1 MPESLKNLSGQEEA
15 PAKAPSLIEV
25 GTTRSEFGSLPNLQS
40 QRNWQFALVRDGD
53 NKTIRLKNGNRVFA
67 LRFDG
72 DMTKDSYERQQ
83 PVPLTRLGDLDEKD
97 FLSGADV
104 VSKGVF
110 QVHRSTPNSI
120 HGTLQDGKNNSSMIF
135 EIGDDGKWMM
145 RPKPKARLSQV
156 AAKFVSNVGTGKQAS
171 AFPASIAGALVG
183 GGIGALLDKKNR
195 LRGGVIGA
203 AGGGLIG
210 GGAGYISDLKDRE
223 LELQQRLQGAETSLQ
238 NRNQQIYEQQQE
250 HQKDKKKIWGDYITA
265 NQTLGDY
272 RRSIDAFKKRRLE
285 ILDGEDN
292 HIAQGYFKLLQEKS
306 DIWDQMW
313 QHRKLDQT
321 GRDSWK
327 PPERQL
333 ELENLTGHAGTD
345 QSLASKRVLDQL
357 NQLNPEPPTIK
368 SGSLC
373 CPECG
378 KVPGKYRIH
387 GDAIQCGSCEKTSDM
402 EKWDKTAAID
412 DEIRK
417 TLKVY
422 AVDLDGTLAHNDG
435 RDFDPD
441 HIGKPV
447 PGMMR
452 LVRLWLRRGHE
463 VRIFT
468 ARAADKKNIPRI
480 KEWLKEHNLP
490 DLEVTNVKLPDVSEI
505 WDDRAVQVEENTGK
519 KVAIVEQE
527 GDEWL
532 LYTRDKSRVLGRHKK
547 PEDAY
552 RQEYAIQKSKER
564 SKMGSLF
571 CHFKVAGGM
580 FPNLPGI
587 ARAPAVIGETAG
599 AISNGTFVDGLGKG
613 VGALEKGVNTAAGLT
628 GAADLTNTALT
639 TIKPLGSMLAVNAPL
654 VSGGLSMVAKKIA
667 PPVWAASMA
676 MQTGQAIANPA
687 QTAAESHEELSN
699 TPLLGRVWAGA
710 SNPPKAILG
719 GAKAMYDAGGAVADY
734 AKREMKGTISA
745 LKNWYNTS
753 GPGSL
758 HHQPIKKSGSLQM
771 VILNFSNNIK
781 KVADGEIVLHNIDQ
795 GRAHDHVCSGISN
808 GGIQSIQTDNTGIA
822 KYSCSGEPSFS
833 SGMRSSRDHLV
844 SSVVA
849 PTPLIVPKADQKIQV
864 KVAGHSLFNAPV
876 HGIAQQWTKGSF
888 EGGSVFNPSLGFLFK
903 SAGATQ
909 VHMPAFIH
917 LELIEK
923 FGHQAFSTNDC
934 SGLNVL
940 SMSDFCAYR
949 FGSEGERV
957 FGKKAQFLPGF
968 ASAENLHSPVSSG
981 RSLAN
986 KVSALDQL
994 KGFYRIHDPVH
1005 IKTGGS
1011 FPFPFA
1017 PGAINIKKVQSLKC
1031 AGVVHKVDPNPSM
1044 AKIQAG
1050 NYKMHHFWM
1059 QGFDVTIETP
1069 KGGSRSGKR
1078 KDGSVWKSTMA
1089 ADYGY
1094 IRNYPRSQSD
1104 GDHMDVFVGPD
1115 QSSEI
1120 AYVIDQCVDDEFD
1133 EHKIVLG
1140 YSTAKDAKKAYLD
1153 SYDDQWRGFW
1163 SITPLTIKQLKKW
1176 LIDGDT
1182 SKPLAGQQYRDF
1194 LKTAEHNIQY
1204 PKIIGDIVHSD
1215 WVTKPAL
1222 AIGSGAFRGMAV
1234 ASIIHALRRAKR
1246 DAFDQSHRG
1255 LSLLKDLGT
1264 GAMIGAGTGALTHY
1278 IPPVAENL
1286 YDTFDVQPDSK
1297 LQKLSAHFMD
1307 VVLAPVNSTPGI
1319 GSVLGAGYG
1328 ALAGAGKGIY
1338 RRTKG
1343 LLTGE
1348 PPEPDAIKNDIIDG
1362 MAQGA
1367 NYGAYF
1373 GLTGPN
1379 PPRPDPKAK
1388 VVNTSEK
1395 LKKMRTVIPRR

>member
-1 MPESLKNLSGQEEA
+1 MPGSLKNLSGQEEA

-40 QRNWQFALVRDGD
+40 QKNWQFALVRDGKD
-53 NKTIRLKNGNRVFA
+53 KTIRLKNGNRVFA

-72 DMTKDSYERQQ
+72 DMTKDSYEKQQ

-156 AAKFVSNVGTGKQAS
+156 AAKFVSSVGTGKQAS
-171 AFPASIAGALVG
+171 M
-183 GGIGALLDKKNR
+183 K
-195 LRGGVIGA
+195 
-203 AGGGLIG
+203 
-210 GGAGYISDLKDRE
+210 
-223 LELQQRLQGAETSLQ
+223 
-238 NRNQQIYEQQQE
+238 
-250 HQKDKKKIWGDYITA
+250 
-265 NQTLGDY
+265 
-272 RRSIDAFKKRRLE
+272 
-285 ILDGEDN
+285 
-292 HIAQGYFKLLQEKS
+292 
-306 DIWDQMW
+306 
-313 QHRKLDQT
+313 
-321 GRDSWK
+321 
-327 PPERQL
+327 
-333 ELENLTGHAGTD
+333 
-345 QSLASKRVLDQL
+345 
-357 NQLNPEPPTIK
+357 
-368 SGSLC
+368 

-378 KVPGKYRIH
+378 KAPGKYRIH

-402 EKWDKTAAID
+402 EKWDKSAATD

-422 AVDLDGTLAHNDG
+422 CVDLDGTLAHNDG

-480 KEWLKEHNLP
+480 KEWLEEHGLKGRDGEGLVITHEKTP
-490 DLEVTNVKLPDVSEI
+490 DIDAI
-505 WDDRAVQVEENTGK
+505 YDDRAFRVERNTGK
-519 KVAIVEQE
+519 IAKLAGILGVPWGRMFHNKAEIRTSNAGDPPRFYSEKVRPKDQELVTRILMDQSGINDPKVVTPQASWNHDLKFDDLDKIETIMGAEEEFGVDIPDEDVERIDTAE
-527 GDEWL
+527 DL
-532 LYTRDKSRVLGRHKK
+532 ARAVAYHTRNKNWSGMIGPLSDVSVSAMTTGKIACLAQKLGIKLTHYY
-547 PEDAY
+547 PEEAEESIK
-552 RQEYAIQKSKER
+552 EYAIQKSQER

-571 CHFKVAGGM
+571 GHFKVAGIRL
-580 FPNLPGI
+580 PNIPVI
-587 ARAPAVIGETAG
+587 ARVPAVIGETAG
-599 AISNGTFVDGLGKG
+599 AVSNGTFIDGFGKG
-613 VGALEKGVNTAAGLT
+613 MSALEKGVNTAAGLT
-628 GAADLTNTALT
+628 GAADLANTALT

-719 GAKAMYDAGGAVADY
+719 GAKAVYDAGGAVADY
-734 AKREMKGTISA
+734 AKGEMRGTISA

-758 HHQPIKKSGSLQM
+758 HHQPIKKSGGLIGKYLQ
-771 VILNFSNNIK
+771 VLRDRFCAARKNVNASPSEAQIK
-781 KVADGEIVLHNIDQ
+781 AQNYRMGHVWVQ
-795 GRAHDHVCSGISN
+795 GLDITIESPKGSTR
-808 GGIQSIQTDNTGIA
+808 
-822 KYSCSGEPSFS
+822 
-833 SGMRSSRDHLV
+833 SGMDSKGNKW
-844 SSVVA
+844 SV
-849 PTPLIVPKADQKIQV
+849 
-864 KVAGHSLFNAPV
+864 
-876 HGIAQQWTKGSF
+876 
-888 EGGSVFNPSLGFLFK
+888 
-903 SAGATQ
+903 
-909 VHMPAFIH
+909 
-917 LELIEK
+917 
-923 FGHQAFSTNDC
+923 
-934 SGLNVL
+934 
-940 SMSDFCAYR
+940 
-949 FGSEGERV
+949 
-957 FGKKAQFLPGF
+957 
-968 ASAENLHSPVSSG
+968 
-981 RSLAN
+981 
-986 KVSALDQL
+986 
-994 KGFYRIHDPVH
+994 
-1005 IKTGGS
+1005 
-1011 FPFPFA
+1011 
-1017 PGAINIKKVQSLKC
+1017 
-1031 AGVVHKVDPNPSM
+1031 
-1044 AKIQAG
+1044 
-1050 NYKMHHFWM
+1050 
-1059 QGFDVTIETP
+1059 
-1069 KGGSRSGKR
+1069 
-1078 KDGSVWKSTMA
+1078 TMKN
-1089 ADYGY
+1089 DYGY
-1094 IRNYPRSQSD
+1094 IRNHPRSEAD
-1104 GDHMDVFVGPD
+1104 GDHVDVFVGDHPD
-1115 QSSEI
+1115 SEVVF
-1120 AYVIDQCVDDEFD
+1120 VIDQFIDGKWD
-1133 EHKIVLG
+1133 EHKVVVG
-1140 YSTAKDAKKAYLD
+1140 AKTEKEARQTYLD
-1153 SYDDQWRGFW
+1153 NYAQKNWKGLR
-1163 SITPLTIKQLKKW
+1163 SITALTMRQFKKW
-1176 LIDGDT
+1176 LTDGDT

-1194 LKTAEHNIQY
+1194 LKTAEHDIQY

-1215 WVTKPAL
+1215 LVAKPAL
-1222 AIGSGAFRGMAV
+1222 AIGSGALRGMAV

-1264 GAMIGAGTGALTHY
+1264 GAMIGAGTGLLAHA

-1343 LLTGE
+1343 FLTGD

-1379 PPRPDPKAK
+1379 PPRPDPKTK